1 MDLLA
6 PTLGLSS
13 PAFESGHGGSKTVQ
27 DLMLLARSPRL
38 AHRGCAVAAFLGCL
52 PCLITGSGGDTSV
65 RTCARGGG
73 SLARLPPLKE
83 LGKRGQTGEDA
94 LRLRG
99 GFGNQGGP
107 DPAIGDFAGDI
118 SFESVDLERGVDP
131 YEHDGHLPDSFP
143 NNPESLEGRDESPP
157 IVINADEAAIEAKK
171 GTPGPDNLDAIDQ
184 DEVDS
189 DELRRQTNGL
199 MDLLSKSRPSGI
211 RTRDQVDESN
221 DSEVFN
227 LRGAAYNLPD
237 NCREEYGE
245 NLRGLDCAEV
255 LREVLEHEEAEERR
269 VLARK
274 AERDARSAAAKA
286 AEALQCGVPRWA
298 RPPLWEEMRQE
309 QEQHD
314 APLLREQ
321 RELAAPT
328 SGTRAPAS
336 HTAAQAE
343 LASDENEETL
353 MVHSTAA
360 EAMRAAVEAPAVSG
374 AGVGQQPRGLEAALA
389 RPGAND
395 EALQI
400 GAKIKFVN
408 AEGIVVYGVVRE
420 PPAAGFEGG
429 RLPEKG
435 GDCGEEYVYVECVAA
450 ESVMEFEWVPRSR
463 LSRVQDGYIDA
474 APASDSCTEL
484 QGEPEETVYRG
495 LGVPPGPVAAV
506 TQSTRAGSDA
516 DADVQGAGQG
526 AILRQRQAPNSLVGA
541 KNKNEWQGEGR
552 LGEAQTHAAGSA
564 PEPAGIGKNAGAP
577 TAAKGVNSHP
587 LLTEDDDLQEEVCE
601 LAPQAFCVVFVFV
614 CGRACV
620 RALACV
626 HFRECA
632 WYHTYT
638 QDLWDE
644 MQRNPRKAVINPKL
658 DKPEA
663 EGGQG
668 MFEEE
673 GEVGLEGEGSP
684 GEGREPDDSDV
695 LQVVQDNVVLGE
707 GAAEFLEG
715 LGHGTGGHVADPELE
730 GVGGQQVY
738 PQTAY

>member
-1 MDLLA
+1 MRTRGRRSLH
-6 PTLGLSS
+6 SEFHS
-13 PAFESGHGGSKTVQ
+13 PAFEGAGCPQVV
-27 DLMLLARSPRL
+27 MLACSPR
-38 AHRGCAVAAFLGCL
+38 RGAVAAFLGCL
-52 PCLITGSGGDTSV
+52 PCLIMGSGGDTSV

-73 SLARLPPLKE
+73 SLARLLPLKE

-99 GFGNQGGP
+99 GFGNHGGT

-118 SFESVDLERGVDP
+118 SYESVDLDGGIDP

-143 NNPESLEGRDESPP
+143 NNPESLEDRDESPP
-157 IVINADEAAIEAKK
+157 VEIDANDAAIEAKK
-171 GTPGPDNLDAIDQ
+171 GTPGPENLDAIDQ

-189 DELRRQTNGL
+189 EELLRQTNGL

-245 NLRGLDCAEV
+245 NLRGLDRAEV

-269 VLARK
+269 VLART
-274 AERDARSAAAKA
+274 AEREARSAAAKA

-298 RPPLWEEMRQE
+298 RPPLWEEVRQE
-309 QEQHD
+309 QEQHE
-314 APLLREQ
+314 APLPQEQ
-321 RELAAPT
+321 RELSARP
-328 SGTRAPAS
+328 SGARAPAS

-343 LASDENEETL
+343 LPSDEIEETL
-353 MVHSTAA
+353 MVHRTAA
-360 EAMRAAVEAPAVSG
+360 EALRAAVEAPAVG
-374 AGVGQQPRGLEAALA
+374 RAAVGQQPRGHAAALA
-389 RPGAND
+389 RAGAND

-435 GDCGEEYVYVECVAA
+435 GDCGEEYMFVECVAA

-474 APASDSCTEL
+474 APASDSCAEL
-484 QGEPEETVYRG
+484 QSEPEETVYRG

-506 TQSTRAGSDA
+506 TQSTRAGPGA
-516 DADVQGAGQG
+516 DAVVQGVRQG
-526 AILRQRQAPNSLVGA
+526 AVLRQRQVPNSLVDA
-541 KNKNEWQGEGR
+541 KNKNQWQGEGR
-552 LGEAQTHAAGSA
+552 LGEAQTHAGGSA

-601 LAPQAFCVVFVFV
+601 LAPQAFCVVLV
-614 CGRACV
+614 CACVTARARASSRACV
-620 RALACV
+620 SVSV
-626 HFRECA
+626 HDIT
-632 WYHTYT
+632 HTHRTYGT
-638 QDLWDE
+638 
-644 MQRNPRKAVINPKL
+644 RCK
-658 DKPEA
+658 
-663 EGGQG
+663 GT
-668 MFEEE
+668 
-673 GEVGLEGEGSP
+673 LERRS
-684 GEGREPDDSDV
+684 
-695 LQVVQDNVVLGE
+695 
-707 GAAEFLEG
+707 
-715 LGHGTGGHVADPELE
+715 
-730 GVGGQQVY
+730 
-738 PQTAY
+738 